1 MVKTYIENEVVP
13 QIPEEY
19 SEENLHKK
27 FAARQEELWKEI
39 EENLEHYNY
48 LKRTEKEDEAT
59 GKESA
64 YVSNDDLKKELK
76 LIRTQTEGY
85 RVETDGIREES
96 KLLQKYG
103 SAFTRL
109 YYIKDQHE
117 KKDTMKNCRLP
128 KLILPATEIS

>member
-48 LKRTEKEDEAT
+48 LKKKNLCYILLKGEAY
-59 GKESA
+59 KM
-64 YVSNDDLKKELK
+64 V
-76 LIRTQTEGY
+76 
-85 RVETDGIREES
+85 
-96 KLLQKYG
+96 
-103 SAFTRL
+103 
-109 YYIKDQHE
+109 
-117 KKDTMKNCRLP
+117 
-128 KLILPATEIS
+128 